1 MYTCSLINRYWKFVI
16 EMINDRQ
23 IKKIKRKKKTKQKKH
38 TPKPN
43 EQTKPNPQ
51 NKPIY
56 IDLILQ
62 SLKSRFMRMHVL
74 WIDAKKKRPHEYHIV
89 NWSNFFLCRK
99 YSNAIEIIFSIA
111 LIDLI

>member
-1 MYTCSLINRYWKFVI
+1 MIINQK
-16 EMINDRQ
+16 N
-23 IKKIKRKKKTKQKKH
+23 KKEKKQNKKTP
-38 TPKPN
+38 PKPN

-62 SLKSRFMRMHVL
+62 SLKSMHVW

-99 YSNAIEIIFSIA
+99 YRYSNAIEIIFSIA
-111 LIDLI
+111 WIDLI

>member
-16 EMINDRQ
+16 EMIINQ
-23 IKKIKRKKKTKQKKH
+23 KNKKEKKNKTKKK

-62 SLKSRFMRMHVL
+62 SLKSMHVW

-99 YSNAIEIIFSIA
+99 YRYSNAIEIIFSIA
-111 LIDLI
+111 WIDLI

>member
-1 MYTCSLINRYWKFVI
+1 MYTCSVINRYWKFVI
-16 EMINDRQ
+16 EMINDKQ
-23 IKKIKRKKKTKQKKH
+23 IKKIKRKKKQQKNTPPQKKN
-38 TPKPN
+38 PN

-62 SLKSRFMRMHVL
+62 SLKSMHVL
-74 WIDAKKKRPHEYHIV
+74 WIDAKKKKPHEYQIV

>member
-1 MYTCSLINRYWKFVI
+1 MIINQK
-16 EMINDRQ
+16 N
-23 IKKIKRKKKTKQKKH
+23 KKEKNKKNNKK

-62 SLKSRFMRMHVL
+62 SLKSMHVW

-99 YSNAIEIIFSIA
+99 YRYSNAIEIIFSIA
-111 LIDLI
+111 WIDLI

>member
-1 MYTCSLINRYWKFVI
+1 MIINQK
-16 EMINDRQ
+16 N
-23 IKKIKRKKKTKQKKH
+23 KKEKKNKKKP
-38 TPKPN
+38 PKPN

-62 SLKSRFMRMHVL
+62 SLKSMHVW

-99 YSNAIEIIFSIA
+99 YRYSNAIEIIFSIA
-111 LIDLI
+111 WIDLI

>member
-1 MYTCSLINRYWKFVI
+1 
-16 EMINDRQ
+16 MINDKQ
-23 IKKIKRKKKTKQKKH
+23 IKKIKRIPPPKKNPQQ

-62 SLKSRFMRMHVL
+62 SLKFRLMGMHVL
-74 WIDAKKKRPHEYHIV
+74 WIDAKNKRPHEYHIV
-89 NWSNFFLCRK
+89 NWSNFFSL
-99 YSNAIEIIFSIA
+99 
-111 LIDLI
+111 

>member
-16 EMINDRQ
+16 EMIINQ
-23 IKKIKRKKKTKQKKH
+23 KNKKEKKKQNKKK

-62 SLKSRFMRMHVL
+62 SLKSMDVW

-99 YSNAIEIIFSIA
+99 YRYSNAIEIIFSIA
-111 LIDLI
+111 RIDLI

>member
-1 MYTCSLINRYWKFVI
+1 MYTCSVINRYWKFVI
-16 EMINDRQ
+16 EMIINQ
-23 IKKIKRKKKTKQKKH
+23 KNKKEKKNKKKP
-38 TPKPN
+38 PKPN

-62 SLKSRFMRMHVL
+62 SLKSMHVL
-74 WIDAKKKRPHEYHIV
+74 WIDAKKKKPHEYQIV

-99 YSNAIEIIFSIA
+99 YRYSNAIEIIFSIA
-111 LIDLI
+111 WIDLI

>member
-1 MYTCSLINRYWKFVI
+1 MIINQK
-16 EMINDRQ
+16 N
-23 IKKIKRKKKTKQKKH
+23 KKEKNKKNNKK

-62 SLKSRFMRMHVL
+62 SLKSMHVW
-74 WIDAKKKRPHEYHIV
+74 WIDAIMLKRKGLT
-89 NWSNFFLCRK
+89 N
-99 YSNAIEIIFSIA
+99 II
-111 LIDLI
+111 

>member
-1 MYTCSLINRYWKFVI
+1 MYTCSVINRYWKFVI
-16 EMINDRQ
+16 EMINDKQ
-23 IKKIKRKKKTKQKKH
+23 IKKIKRKKKPQKT
-38 TPKPN
+38 TPPQKKPN
-43 EQTKPNPQ
+43 EQTKTNPQ

-62 SLKSRFMRMHVL
+62 SLKSMYVL

>member
-1 MYTCSLINRYWKFVI
+1 MIINQK
-16 EMINDRQ
+16 N
-23 IKKIKRKKKTKQKKH
+23 KKEKKKQNKKNP
-38 TPKPN
+38 PKPN

-62 SLKSRFMRMHVL
+62 SLKSMHVW

-99 YSNAIEIIFSIA
+99 YRYSNAIEIIFSIA
-111 LIDLI
+111 WIDLI

>member
-1 MYTCSLINRYWKFVI
+1 MIINQKNKR
-16 EMINDRQ
+16 E
-23 IKKIKRKKKTKQKKH
+23 KKNKTKKKP
-38 TPKPN
+38 PKPN

-62 SLKSRFMRMHVL
+62 SLKSMHVW

-99 YSNAIEIIFSIA
+99 YSNAIEIICSIA
-111 LIDLI
+111 WIDLI

>member
-1 MYTCSLINRYWKFVI
+1 MYTCSVINRYWKFVI
-16 EMINDRQ
+16 EMIINQ
-23 IKKIKRKKKTKQKKH
+23 KNKKEKKKQKKKTR
-38 TPKPN
+38 KPN

-62 SLKSRFMRMHVL
+62 SLKSMHVL
-74 WIDAKKKRPHEYHIV
+74 WIDAKKKKPHEYQIV

-99 YSNAIEIIFSIA
+99 YRYSNAIEIFFSIA
-111 LIDLI
+111 WIDLI